1 MLRSNFLRPLTSG
14 LLGITLMLPASFF
27 MLTLLARIFFG
38 AKGMYYYIAPSFL
51 QSPYHLFA
59 FHKAQMIVISLVLAI
74 LCNVLTIVRVDL
86 ERGKHGL
93 ELGFS
98 IRRYWLNTAVALQ
111 ALLLLIVLIAYTLI
125 QHVRY

>member
-1 MLRSNFLRPLTSG
+1 MARPNFFRPLTSG

-27 MLTLLARIFFG
+27 LLTILARILFG
-38 AKGMYYYIAPSFL
+38 AKAMYYYIAPSFL

-74 LCNVLTIVRVDL
+74 LFNVVTIVRVDL
-86 ERGKHGL
+86 ERGQHGL
-93 ELGFS
+93 ELGLS
-98 IRRYWLNTAVALQ
+98 LRKSWLNTAVALQ

>member
-1 MLRSNFLRPLTSG
+1 
-14 LLGITLMLPASFF
+14 
-27 MLTLLARIFFG
+27 
-38 AKGMYYYIAPSFL
+38 
-51 QSPYHLFA
+51 
-59 FHKAQMIVISLVLAI
+59 MIVISLVLAI
-74 LCNVLTIVRVDL
+74 LFNVLTIVRVDL
-86 ERGKHGL
+86 ERGEHGL

>member
-14 LLGITLMLPASFF
+14 LLGITLMLPASYF

-59 FHKAQMIVISLVLAI
+59 FHKAQLIVISLILAI
-74 LCNVLTIVRVDL
+74 LFNVLTIVRVDL